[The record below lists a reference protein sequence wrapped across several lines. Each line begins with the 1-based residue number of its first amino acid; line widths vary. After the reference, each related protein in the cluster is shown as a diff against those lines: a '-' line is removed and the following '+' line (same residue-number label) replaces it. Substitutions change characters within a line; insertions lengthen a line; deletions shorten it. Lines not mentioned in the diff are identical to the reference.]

1 MKLPR
6 RATSRK
12 PLDGALTRA
21 LAIAAA
27 LVAVAGC
34 EATPFHGPTHTG
46 SAGVIGDAEAGGPVL
61 PTQPKFAAGVPKAQ
75 LLPQQ
80 PGLPITAYTGYLGDG
95 YTRPGYVPEFMQG
108 DGGDC
113 TPLPTATFGQWRPPG
128 MGGCT
133 WPPDEYICDGGGSPE
148 TVVRSDFTVE
158 GLKPEDAIAHF
169 DTIDGRTIVKPT
181 NKVCIYAPRFAAV
194 RKVDLPFGGDQI
206 EGANKIALGQPALH
220 ADVTNLADT
229 AMQPVPAIAAIKD
242 QRGIAWVREQPPI
255 DLSTSVIYGTI
266 QDRVKPYEDF
276 VYIRSGVM
284 LAEEKP
290 IIAQR
295 AEAAIQWTG
304 NQGLQVTLNGR
315 RATPITSA
323 DRAVEVYE
331 VDVPNHPCL
340 QICKIASTD
349 NAKPGDLVDFTI
361 RFDNVGDQKMGNVT
375 IVDNL
380 TTRLEYVPG
389 SERTSL
395 NTTFSTQ
402 PNEAGSLVLRWEVIP
417 PLAPGQGGVI
427 RFTCRVR

>member
-1 MKLPR
+1 MKASQPP
-6 RATSRK
+6 TSRETRTN
-12 PLDGALTRA
+12 ALTRA
-21 LAIAAA
+21 LAIAAAPNVAGTFHVPSASAMAKALMIATA

-46 SAGVIGDAEAGGPVL
+46 SAGVIGDAGPSGPVL
-61 PTQPKFAAGVPKAQ
+61 PTEPKFAAGVPKSQ
-75 LLPQQ
+75 RLPQQ
-80 PGLPITAYTGYLGDG
+80 PGLPMTAYTGYPGDG
-95 YTRPGYVPEFMQG
+95 YTLQAGVPSVQG
-108 DGGDC
+108 EGGDC

-128 MGGCT
+128 IGGCT
-133 WPPDEYICDGGGSPE
+133 WPPDEYICDGGGSPQ

-158 GLKPEDAIAHF
+158 GLKPEEAIAHF

-194 RKVDLPFGGDQI
+194 RKVDLPFGGNQI
-206 EGANKIALGQPALH
+206 EGANKIALGQPALQ
-220 ADVTNLADT
+220 ADVTNLAET
-229 AMQPVPAIAAIKD
+229 AMQPVEAMGAIKD

-255 DLSTSVIYGTI
+255 DLATTIMFGTV

-276 VYIRSGVM
+276 VFIRSGVM

-290 IIAQR
+290 ILAQR

-315 RATPITSA
+315 RATPITSEEH
-323 DRAVEVYE
+323 AVAVYE

-380 TTRLEYVPG
+380 TT
-389 SERTSL
+389 
-395 NTTFSTQ
+395 
-402 PNEAGSLVLRWEVIP
+402 
-417 PLAPGQGGVI
+417 
-427 RFTCRVR
+427 